1 MIELITESILL
12 ESDTILIFSDN
23 IEKLYNEIEES
34 EDLPLHYWYERGLT
48 KYTFIWKTYNAIY
61 LRFDR
66 EDCQAK
72 ESLKYFKTNNK

>member
-34 EDLPLHYWYERGLT
+34 EDLPLHY
-48 KYTFIWKTYNAIY
+48 
-61 LRFDR
+61 
-66 EDCQAK
+66 
-72 ESLKYFKTNNK
+72 